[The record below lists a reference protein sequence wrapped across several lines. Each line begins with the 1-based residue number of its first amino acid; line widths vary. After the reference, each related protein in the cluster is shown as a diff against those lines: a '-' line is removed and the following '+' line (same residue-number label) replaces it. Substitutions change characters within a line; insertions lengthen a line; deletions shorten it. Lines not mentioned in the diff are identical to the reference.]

1 MLRFLGYQKF
11 GHGSHQLFISSAFAS
26 ILFVAVGCKQAST
39 ESSAKNNASDSSD
52 VTAGDQ
58 SNVEPDPVEPVV
70 PPENLNAQGQI
81 VLGDSGS
88 SSTLQ
93 GSAAS
98 ADAPEDGD
106 TPQYNLT
113 TESQRN
119 QEIAVDWPEP
129 QAVLFV
135 SGQQHGYIEPCGCT
149 GLENQKGGLIRRDT
163 LLTGLRDRG
172 WNVVPVDVGNQV
184 RRIGRQATMKF
195 QSTVDAFKLM
205 DYKAATLGVDDL
217 QLSGV
222 ELIQIA
228 GTDGANQLPF
238 ISANVVVFD
247 ASFFPKY
254 KIVES
259 GGRKIG
265 ITGCLGS
272 EYQSKLQNSD
282 VEFIDPVASLRPV
295 IDELEG
301 EGCDFVVLLAHCSI
315 EESASL
321 AKAVPGIDLVV
332 TSGGF
337 GEPTLLP
344 EEIDGSEALMVQV
357 GTKGMWGG
365 IVGLFDDPK
374 TPIRYQKLAVSS
386 QFEDSKRMLVQF
398 ANYQQ
403 KLKEIGLKDLG
414 ATAVSHPTG
423 RQFVGSEA
431 CGDCHTTA
439 HEIWEDSPHFHA
451 TDSIVAPNNDR
462 GGIPRHHD
470 PECISCHV
478 TGWDPQGFQPYK
490 TGWESLKKSELLAGS
505 GCENCHGPGS
515 EHVAAE
521 NGDIDVTRA
530 RLKELQQEMVLRL
543 EDAEQQCRSCHDLD
557 NSPEFDFASYWEEVK
572 HYGKD

>member
-1 MLRFLGYQKF
+1 MLRFSPNAISRRAFCCGQRI
-11 GHGSHQLFISSAFAS
+11 FISATLTGILIAS
-26 ILFVAVGCKQAST
+26 VGCESATDNETVAETAKQADT
-39 ESSAKNNASDSSD
+39 ASNS
-52 VTAGDQ
+52 
-58 SNVEPDPVEPVV
+58 PDPRPPEVS
-70 PPENLNAQGQI
+70 PENLNDQGQI
-81 VLGDSGS
+81 VLGDPSA
-88 SSTLQ
+88 
-93 GSAAS
+93 SAAK
-98 ADAPEDGD
+98 AD

-113 TESQRN
+113 TQAERN
-119 QEIAVDWPEP
+119 QVIAADWPEP
-129 QAVLFV
+129 QAVLFL

-163 LLTGLRDRG
+163 LLTSLRDRG
-172 WNVVPVDVGNQV
+172 WDLVPLDVGNQV
-184 RRIGRQATMKF
+184 RRVGRQATMKF

-205 DYKAATLGVDDL
+205 DYKAVTLGLDDL
-217 QLSGV
+217 KLSGV

-228 GTDGANQLPF
+228 GTDGANELPF

-254 KIVES
+254 KIIEA

-265 ITGCLGS
+265 VTGVLGA
-272 EYQSKLQNSD
+272 EYQSKLQSSD
-282 VEFIDPVASLRPV
+282 LEFTEPATALRPV
-295 IDELEG
+295 VDELKA
-301 EGCDFVVLLAHCSI
+301 EGCDFLVLLAHASI
-315 EESASL
+315 EESAEL
-321 AKAVPGIDLVV
+321 AKQVDAFNLVV
-332 TSGGF
+332 TAGGF

-344 EEIDGSEALMVQV
+344 EEIPGSKAVMVQV

-374 TPIRYQKLAVSS
+374 TPIRYQKIAISS
-386 QFEDSKRMLVQF
+386 QFEDSGRMLTQF

-403 KLKEIGLKDLG
+403 RLKEVGLSGLG
-414 ATAVSHPTG
+414 ATPMKHETG
-423 RQFVGSEA
+423 RQFVGSEV

-439 HEIWEDSPHFHA
+439 HDIWENSPHVHA
-451 TDSIVAPNNDR
+451 TESIVAANNDR

-478 TGWDPQGFQPYK
+478 TGWSPQGYQPYA
-490 TGWESLKKSELLAGS
+490 TGWESLEKSEVLAGS

-521 NGDIDVTRA
+521 NGDIDVTSEE
-530 RLKELQQEMVLRL
+530 LKELQQQMVLTL
-543 EDAEQQCRSCHDLD
+543 EKAEDHCRECHDLD

>member
-1 MLRFLGYQKF
+1 MLRFLSFHGY
-11 GHGSHQLFISSAFAS
+11 GRWSHQLVVSAAFAS
-26 ILFVAVGCKQAST
+26 VLVVGNGCDSPSSDST
-39 ESSAKNNASDSSD
+39 AQKNASDSAD
-52 VTAGDQ
+52 GNAGDD
-58 SNVEPDPVEPVV
+58 SNVHSDPAVPVIS
-70 PPENLNAQGQI
+70 PENLNAQGQI
-81 VLGDSGS
+81 VLGDSAS
-88 SSTLQ
+88 Q
-93 GSAAS
+93 PAAV
-98 ADAPEDGD
+98 ADLGPVDAPETGD

-119 QEIAVDWPEP
+119 QKIAVDWPEP

-163 LLTGLRDRG
+163 LLTSLRGRG
-172 WNVVPVDVGNQV
+172 WDVVPVDVGNQV
-184 RRIGRQATMKF
+184 RRNGRQATMKF

-205 DYKAATLGVDDL
+205 DYKAATLGIDDL

-247 ASFFPKY
+247 DSFFPKC

-272 EYQSKLQNSD
+272 EYQSELQNSD
-282 VEFIDPVASLRPV
+282 VEFIDPTAALRPV
-295 IDELEG
+295 VDELKG

-315 EESASL
+315 EESAEL
-321 AKAVPGIDLVV
+321 AKAVPGFDLVV

-344 EEIDGSEALMVQV
+344 EEIDGSDALMVQV

-403 KLKEIGLKDLG
+403 KLKEAGLEALG
-414 ATAVSHPTG
+414 ATPMKHPTG
-423 RQFVGSEA
+423 RQYVGSEV

-439 HEIWEDSPHFHA
+439 HEIWEGSPHVHA
-451 TDSIVAPNNDR
+451 TDSLVAANNDR

-470 PECISCHV
+470 PECIACHV
-478 TGWDPQGFQPYK
+478 TGWQPKDFQPYK
-490 TGWESLKKSELLAGS
+490 TGWESLEKSELLAGS

-521 NGDIDVTRA
+521 NGDIDVTSD
-530 RLKELQQEMVLRL
+530 RLKELQQQMVLRL

-557 NSPEFDFASYWEEVK
+557 NSPDFDFSSYWEKVK